1 MSVPISS
8 FLFLSGAP
16 VLFICFPCE
25 ELTPHL
31 PNLDYQ
37 QLAAC
42 FYEPKF
48 LPFALL
54 EQAEPVK
61 FEFSRPAHAQFT
73 EIENLAAS
81 TLL

>member
-1 MSVPISS
+1 MSVPISN
-8 FLFLSGAP
+8 FLFLLSAP
-16 VLFICFPCE
+16 VLFICFPCG
-25 ELTPHL
+25 ELIPHL

-54 EQAEPVK
+54 KQAEPVK
-61 FEFSRPAHAQFT
+61 FEFSRLTPALFT
-73 EIENLAAS
+73 ENGNLAAS

>member
-1 MSVPISS
+1 MRVPISN
-8 FLFLSGAP
+8 FLFLLSAL
-16 VLFICFPCE
+16 VLFICFPSG
-25 ELTPHL
+25 ELTTHL

-37 QLAAC
+37 QPAVC

-54 EQAEPVK
+54 KQAEPVK
-61 FEFSRPAHAQFT
+61 FEFSRLTLALFT
-73 EIENLAAS
+73 ENGNLAAS